1 MADTNIKAIIDQAF
15 MQSYGVN
22 FDFVIEA
29 VQEKINRSK
38 RGANRH
44 VVSFFDEQNNKT
56 AEMNLNEY
64 CKGVHVYPVQIF
76 VVNDPPQQY
85 SNINFYRIYA
95 IVEEI

>member
-44 VVSFFDEQNNKT
+44 VVSFFDELKGET
-56 AEMNLNEY
+56 AEHKLNEY
-64 CKGVHVYPVQIF
+64 CKNEHVYPLQID
-76 VVNDPPQQY
+76 VVDM
-85 SNINFYRIYA
+85 RDDTGRRKIYA

>member
-44 VVSFFDEQNNKT
+44 VVTFWDGQNGKT
-56 AEMNLNEY
+56 AETNLNEY
-64 CKGVHVYPVQIF
+64 CKDARAYPVQIS
-76 VVNDPPQQY
+76 V
-85 SNINFYRIYA
+85 ITREIYA